1 MPVVVLVV
9 EARILLSS
17 SSSGY
22 SSGAS
27 GVDMTMHG
35 AFPELQGGDD

>member
-22 SSGAS
+22 SSG
-27 GVDMTMHG
+27 VDMTMHG